1 MNTDIVKI
9 INAQKDVLNVMIFTI
24 VNIVQLYIII
34 KSLKEDLIVLIN
46 VYLGL

>member
-34 KSLKEDLIVLIN
+34 KSLKEDLIALIN